1 MTGLIGKKL
10 GMTQYFAP
18 DGRMHAVTVV
28 EAGPCTVT
36 QVKSQAR
43 DGYTAIQLGF
53 GAAKRLSQ
61 AEKGHLGFP
70 ALARNR
76 KRKNQ
81 GAATRTGSGLGMFPH
96 LKEFSYPAGGD
107 VNVGDVLTAG
117 VFSEGQRIDVTGVS
131 KGKGFAGGVKRYHFR
146 GGDKTHGQ
154 SDRHRAPGS
163 IGSGTTPGRVL
174 KGLHMAGHLGHDQVT
189 AKNLEVLKVEAERN
203 LIFIKGAVPG
213 PTDGV
218 IAIRPTKKGSAGK

>member
-36 QVKSQAR
+36 QVKQESK
-43 DGYTAIQLGF
+43 DGYTAIQIGF
-53 GAAKRLSQ
+53 GTAKRLTA
-61 AEKGHLGFP
+61 AEKGHLGYP
-70 ALARNR
+70 GLGRTR
-76 KRKNQ
+76 KQPNQ
-81 GAATRTGSGLGMFPH
+81 RPGGQSGSGLGMFPH
-96 LKEFSYPAGGD
+96 LKEFPYPSGNE
-107 VNVGDVLTAG
+107 VQVGDVLTAD
-117 VFSEGQRIDVTGVS
+117 VFSEGQRIDVTGIS
-131 KGKGFAGGVKRYHFR
+131 KGKGFAGGIRRYHFR
-146 GGDKTHGQ
+146 GGPKTHGQ

-189 AKNLEVLKVEAERN
+189 AKNLEVLKVESERN
-203 LIFIKGAVPG
+203 LLFIKGAVPG
-213 PTDGV
+213 PTDGL
-218 IAIRPTKKGSAGK
+218 ISIRPTKKGTAGK